1 MKKFLEKQQIKIA
14 GYVVLAI
21 LILGILFVFLHLF
34 SSKDF
39 SYEICCALIGTI
51 ITIAITAVLLEGQS
65 SADETKDKNIKI
77 YENKLDVY
85 SQYIQQM
92 WETICTDEELD
103 EKEWNEIRKQ
113 TFGKL
118 VFYLDADAIK
128 ELKSCIGE
136 IDQQRRDNK
145 IQGIRI
151 GFAKIT
157 KLLTDDIASK
167 KRGDAS
173 CYVDLFNK
181 FGIDISE
188 IQSDKEEH
196 SACAQSAA
204 QPDTESGVSETSVI
218 PIPTPTPVPTEQP
231 SISPIYQL
239 GNSVWSHGF
248 WHFCALNMS
257 VQMEHLNALV
267 AIEYGEIWRTNNIR
281 KVKEGDLI
289 FLFAKGGCGYY
300 GVFRAKN
307 VEGTNSPAL
316 VFEVDYNK
324 YKEQEYQENKDAE
337 YKKYGEAFDIYNA
350 FADRATAISAINVET
365 VYFNKNGIGNPVA
378 TRRPTIVPFLVT
390 EDRYALLNAF
400 DKAMSENK

>member
-1 MKKFLEKQQIKIA
+1 MKKFLEKQQTKIA
-14 GYVVLAI
+14 GYVVLAV
-21 LILGILFVFLHLF
+21 LIMGILFVFLRLF
-34 SSKDF
+34 STKDF
-39 SYEICCALIGTI
+39 SYEICCVLLGTI
-51 ITIAITAVLLEGQS
+51 VTAAITTVLLKGQS
-65 SADETKDKNIKI
+65 NADETKDKNIKI

-85 SQYIQQM
+85 SEYIQQM
-92 WETICTDEELD
+92 WEMITKDEDLD
-103 EKEWNEIRKQ
+103 DNEWNDLRKL

-118 VFYLDADAIK
+118 VLYLDADAIK
-128 ELKSCIGE
+128 KLTEYIGD
-136 IDQQRRDNK
+136 IDNTRKESNNL
-145 IQGIRI
+145 QGIKK

-167 KRGDAS
+167 REGDGNGD
-173 CYVDLFNK
+173 CYVELFTK
-181 FGIDISE
+181 FGITPTEVSQSE
-188 IQSDKEEH
+188 EIVSEDTP
-196 SACAQSAA
+196 SAT
-204 QPDTESGVSETSVI
+204 QPETESMATETSET
-218 PIPTPTPVPTEQP
+218 PTEQP

-257 VQMEHLNALV
+257 VQREHLNALV
-267 AIEYGEIWRTNNIR
+267 AIEFLEIWRTNNIR